1 MFTMVHLLN
10 KLPFAHHR
18 WFMYLR
24 LLTRHFLEDNC
35 TQKAASL
42 TYTTLLSLVPMITV
56 LLVIFATVPALSDMR
71 EQVQAAIYNNLLP
84 SSSAQI
90 AEYINSFAEKSTGL
104 TTIGIG
110 FLFVTTIM
118 TLITIETA
126 FNQIWRVEEET
137 GGVVSIMRYL
147 VMVIGIPLV
156 LGVAFIASNAVQ
168 SLNFLNRQFAG
179 YGIDWGI
186 WVEIVS
192 FLVTIA
198 GFIAMYWFIPKVKVP
213 IKNAVIAGVIIAII
227 FEIVK
232 RVFGLIIANFTSYEA
247 VYGTFAALPVFLM
260 WIYLSWNLILLG
272 VEISYTLTVFDT
284 KEVPVRH
291 PLLSLLDMLNLIYK
305 NHQKNKATTEQQLRN
320 VLGRKELPKWQTYI
334 NQLVHNQLISKT
346 DEGYV
351 LKKDL
356 DTINLWQFYKSLPY
370 PLPIKKELDA
380 LRQADYDP
388 WFVELYDSLV
398 KTEES
403 VKDTLNMPLGY
414 LFETT
419 PIRPKQELGKI
430 SASKRDSEA
439 DNIEQSVASYNAD
452 ARYAEPSNDSDSR
465 LIIPDGQAAF
475 TQGKVGAWIQKIKTV
490 RHLFGKG
497 KGIAKDI
504 KRNL

>member
-1 MFTMVHLLN
+1 MVHLLN

-24 LLTRHFLEDNC
+24 LLVRHFLEDNC

-56 LLVIFATVPALSDMR
+56 LLVIFATVPALSEMR
-71 EQVQAAIYNNLLP
+71 EQVQNAIYNNLLP

-110 FLFVTTIM
+110 FLFITTIM
-118 TLITIETA
+118 LLITIETA

-137 GGVVSIMRYL
+137 GGMVSIVRYGF
-147 VMVIGIPLV
+147 MVVGIPLV
-156 LGVAFIASNAVQ
+156 LGIAFIASNAVQ
-168 SLNFLNRQFAG
+168 SLDFLNRQFAG
-179 YGIDWGI
+179 YGINWGV
-186 WVEIVS
+186 WVEILS
-192 FLVTIA
+192 FLVTIT

-213 IKNAVIAGVIIAII
+213 LKNAIIAGLIIAII

-232 RVFGLIIANFTSYEA
+232 RLFGLIIANFTSYEA

-260 WIYLSWNLILLG
+260 WIYLSWNLILIG
-272 VEISYTLTVFDT
+272 VEISYTLTIFDT

-291 PLLSLLDMLNLIYK
+291 PLLSLLDMLNLVYK
-305 NHQKNKATTEQQLRN
+305 NYQDGKATTEQQLRN
-320 VLGRKELPKWQTYI
+320 VLGRKELPKWHTYI
-334 NQLVHNQLISKT
+334 NQLAHNQLISKA
-346 DEGYV
+346 DHGYT

-356 DTINLWQFYKSLPY
+356 HTINLWQFYKSLPY

-388 WFVELYDSLV
+388 WFVELYDSLM

-403 VKDTLNMPLGY
+403 VKNTLNMPLGY

-419 PIRPKQELGKI
+419 PIRPKQELAKI
-430 SASKRDSEA
+430 STSKRDGEA
-439 DNIEQSVASYNAD
+439 DNIDHPVASYSAKARHAD
-452 ARYAEPSNDSDSR
+452 SGSDSDNR

-475 TQGKVGAWIQKIKTV
+475 TRGKAGIITQKIKTV
-490 RHLFGKG
+490 RHWLGKSRA
-497 KGIAKDI
+497 IIKDI
-504 KRNL
+504 KRNS